1 MNHTAQIMH
10 MIIHTSTLEAEVALV
25 ASGVD
30 DPGRLTHPG
39 RFANR
44 PHGDVGRC
52 CDAGRRSLLGGVD
65 TAGDEPQR

>member
-1 MNHTAQIMH
+1 MNRTAHIMH
-10 MIIHTSTLEAEVALV
+10 MIIHIATLEAKVALV

-30 DPGRLTHPG
+30 DRGRLTHPG
-39 RFANR
+39 RFLNR

-65 TAGDEPQR
+65 TARDEPQR